1 MSNIKLRSSDGEV
14 FDVDREITKTSATI
28 KTMLEDIGFDENDQE
43 PVPLN
48 NVNSDILKK
57 VIEWATYHRDDPPLP
72 EDNELELKP
81 TDDIKEWD
89 INFLK
94 VDLTTLFEIIRA
106 ADYLNIK
113 GLLDTGCKT
122 IANMIKGKTPEEIR
136 IAFNLKE
143 IPREPN
149 TSDDIADPPA
159 APSTPP
165 PPTP

>member
-1 MSNIKLRSSDGEV
+1 
-14 FDVDREITKTSATI
+14 
-28 KTMLEDIGFDENDQE
+28 MLEDIGFDENDQE

-94 VDLTTLFEIIRA
+94 QVDLTTLFEIIRA